1 MYASLGVEAQ
11 KLWRGEWGAQNR
23 YHETGLC
30 LSGEAGAEQYVTKSY
45 ENVCNLESA
54 DTIKAFDC
62 NAKLAQATG
71 TEGACGSM
79 GYVNTN
85 SGWADAEATMRFL
98 RAKVVA
104 KNRVKFLSVGVERLL
119 FSDGEGE
126 EKRCVGVDLQ
136 DGNFLSGDL
145 VILAA
150 GAWSPSLI
158 DLRGRVTATGQ
169 AVAYIEITPE
179 EAAILAKLPVQLNV
193 SNGMFFIPPPP
204 PDRLP
209 QPAGQHSKG
218 KFYFK
223 VARHAYGY
231 LNPTTISNPENL
243 SEKMTISLPQ
253 TNPDH
258 PLGAQ
263 PIPQQALNDMRDYLN
278 TIIPPSS
285 PLSAIPKRPWR
296 HSRLCHYADT
306 PTSDWLISYH
316 PTYNKTLFV
325 ATGGSGHGFKFVP
338 VIGEKI
344 VDCLLEKCERRFTG
358 KWAWREK
365 VDGEKWAGDGS
376 RSGPQGMI
384 LIEEMKNGAVRES
397 KI

>member
-1 MYASLGVEAQ
+1 MVLVYNMSTLSVFFTRADKLKIDTSRIVRADYADAAYASLGCEAQ

-30 LSGEAGAEQYVTKSY
+30 LSGEVGAEEYVTKSY
-45 ENVCNLESA
+45 ENVCTLESA

-62 NAKLAQATG
+62 NAKMAQATG

-79 GYVNTN
+79 GYINKN

-104 KNRVKFLSVGVERLL
+104 KNR
-119 FSDGEGE
+119 
-126 EKRCVGVDLQ
+126 
-136 DGNFLSGDL
+136 
-145 VILAA
+145 
-150 GAWSPSLI
+150 
-158 DLRGRVTATGQ
+158 
-169 AVAYIEITPE
+169 AVAYIEVTPG
-179 EAAILAKLPVQLNV
+179 EAATLSKLPVQLNV

-204 PDRLP
+204 PDKLP

-218 KFYFK
+218 KFYLK

-243 SEKMTISLPQ
+243 SENITISLPQ

-285 PLSAIPKRPWR
+285 PLSAIPKRPWQ

-306 PTSDWLISYH
+306 PTSDWLLSYH
-316 PTYNKTLFV
+316 PAYNKSLFV

-344 VDCLLEKCERRFTG
+344 VDCLLEKCEEIFTE

-384 LIEEMKNGAVRES
+384 LSEEMKKGAARES